1 MSQRREV
8 RERVLQAL
16 YAAELTDCGLEHA
29 VKTVVRPALDKDE
42 HAFNFAVSLLART
55 VEHRDAARE
64 LIEKHAENWH
74 LSRIAV
80 IDRLLLQMAITEI
93 LTFED
98 IPPKVSINEAID
110 IAKRY
115 STVRSGQFI
124 NGILDAVL
132 ESLMAEGRVHKE
144 GRGLVGMDWQ
154 SAETVPVDA
163 EPDA

>member
-16 YAAELTDCGLEHA
+16 YASELSKCDLDH
-29 VKTVVRPALDKDE
+29 VVNTVIRPSLKEDDK
-42 HAFNFAVSLLART
+42 AYNFAVGLLART
-55 VEHRDAARE
+55 LENAIEANE

-74 LSRIAV
+74 LSRIAI

-93 LTFED
+93 LYFSD

-115 STVRSGQFI
+115 STAKSGQFI

-132 ESLMAEGRVHKE
+132 ETLLAEGKVQKT
-144 GRGLVGMDWQ
+144 GRGLVGMEDPV
-154 SAETVPVDA
+154 ETRSESV
-163 EPDA
+163 ETNQ

>member
-1 MSQRREV
+1 MR
-8 RERVLQAL
+8 
-16 YAAELTDCGLEHA
+16 
-29 VKTVVRPALDKDE
+29 TVVRPALNKDE

-55 VEHRDAARE
+55 VEHRDVARE
-64 LIEKHAENWH
+64 LIERHAENWH

-132 ESLMAEGRVHKE
+132 ESLMAAGKVRKE

-154 SAETVPVDA
+154 STEAVSLDV
-163 EPDA
+163 EPEQ